1 MKGSFQTG
9 IGAALTGV
17 AASFAVMG
25 APVAAFAANTAPH
38 VDMTQPHDQVYPVS
52 AQSSGEQG
60 TVLVQVYVSPSGKVA
75 KYNVAQSSGFGDL
88 DNAALES
95 VLNWRFVPAMRDG
108 DPVSDWTVVK
118 VVYQLP
124 QAATQPASPPG

>member
-1 MKGSFQTG
+1 MVTSYRQTSVV
-9 IGAALTGV
+9 AALSGA
-17 AASFAVMG
+17 AASFALIG
-25 APVAAFAANTAPH
+25 ASAAFAADTAPR
-38 VDMTQPHDQVYPVS
+38 VDITQPHEQVYPVS

-60 TVLVQVYVSPSGKVA
+60 TVLVQVYVAPNGRVA
-75 KYNVAQSSGFGDL
+75 KYSVAQSSGFGDL

-95 VLNWRFVPAMRDG
+95 VLNWRFVPAMRGG

-124 QAATQPASPPG
+124 EAPALTSPRS